1 LKLKPACKWCAFL
14 RSRAWTASDQRKS
27 LLRKKA
33 VALVGW
39 MGEACA
45 GGGRQQEGQLA
56 AAAKL
61 ASMSVLVSVPQQL
74 ITAALRVL
82 LMPN

>member
-1 LKLKPACKWCAFL
+1 MLSCVAVPGQ
-14 RSRAWTASDQRKS
+14 TASDQRKS

-39 MGEACA
+39 MGEACGRGGKAA
-45 GGGRQQEGQLA
+45 GRA
-56 AAAKL
+56 AAVKL
-61 ASMSVLVSVPQQL
+61 ASMSVSVSVPQQL
-74 ITAALRVL
+74 STAALRVL